1 MGDGMSAW
9 PRVGHGYDLHRLV
22 GGGKLVVCGVELE
35 SDRGCVAHS
44 DGDVV
49 FHAVTDAVLGA
60 LGGLAGWSDIGG
72 LFPDDD
78 PAWAGADSG
87 VFVAEAARRMRG
99 AGYGVG
105 NVDVTVA
112 LERPRV
118 GPHKAAMRERLAGAL
133 GCSTERVNVKAKT
146 GEGVDAVGR
155 GEAVACWAVVLLI
168 GGGLGQD

>member
-1 MGDGMSAW
+1 MDIDHL

-22 GGGKLVVCGVELE
+22 DGGKLVVCGVELE
-35 SDRGCVAHS
+35 SERGCVAHS

-60 LGGLAGWSDIGG
+60 LGGLMEGAGGWSDIGG

-78 PAWAGADSG
+78 PAWAGADSA

-99 AGYGVG
+99 TGYGVG

-133 GCSTERVNVKAKT
+133 GCEVERVNVKAKT

-155 GEAVACWAVVLLI
+155 GEAVACWAVVV
-168 GGGLGQD
+168 LGRGEL

>member
-1 MGDGMSAW
+1 MSDGLRQVW
-9 PRVGHGYDLHRLV
+9 RVGHGYDLHRLV
-22 GGGKLVVCGVELE
+22 EGGELVVCGVGLE
-35 SDRGCVAHS
+35 SDRGCAAHS
-44 DGDVV
+44 DGDVA

-60 LGGLAGWSDIGG
+60 LGGLAGWQDIGG

-78 PAWAGADSG
+78 PRWAGADSA

-99 AGYGVG
+99 AGFEVV

-118 GPHKAAMRERLAGAL
+118 GPHKAAMRGALAGAL
-133 GCSTERVNVKAKT
+133 GCPVERVNVKAKT

-155 GEAVACWAVVLLI
+155 GEAVACWAVVLL
-168 GGGLGQD
+168 GAV